1 MTTDFWQKKKNKNQ
15 QNTKLRFLKKISD
28 IYEMNNIK
36 NSVQVYI
43 MDKEQ
48 DKISEYH
55 NDKIK

>member
-15 QNTKLRFLKKISD
+15 QNTKLRFLKIFSD